1 MPSIRLTGDIAHITE
16 GTRAQAADLNLTLAE
31 DGFPVAV
38 TIRKGPLEVLTEAE
52 SGAIFCGSRAEF
64 FRGLTMLAAR
74 FDERPFRVRETPALD
89 LLGAM
94 LDCSRNAV
102 PTMEAAK
109 TFLRRLSR
117 MGYNA
122 VLLYTEDTYE
132 VAGRPYFGYLRGRFS
147 QAELR
152 ELDQYA
158 DALGIEMIPCIQ
170 TLGHMARA
178 LRWPC
183 MEDVRDTD
191 DVLLLDEEKTYALIE
206 EMIVSA
212 SRPFATRRI
221 HIGMDEA
228 YGLGRG
234 KYMDRHG
241 YVPQS
246 ELMQKHLARIG
257 DILKKHGLHAMMW
270 SDMYFHMAQPGNAA
284 AYPAGCTLSEAI
296 VAAAPLFSPQ
306 ETVEAFE
313 RALAHEPDAVICTH
327 VSNVFGA
334 ILPIERIAQLC
345 RGASVPLIIDA
356 SQSAGSLPIDFSAL
370 APAFLAMPGHKG
382 LYGPQGTGL
391 LLCGS
396 DALPLIEGGT
406 GSESLRQSMPDFLP
420 DRLEAGTHNV
430 PGIAGLEAGIA
441 FVRAQRPERILHHSR
456 ALIRRAGEGLGK
468 IPNVHGFLSLEAS
481 LQAGVLSFTVDGLS
495 PESVAE
501 EMAKRGIALR
511 AGLHCAPF
519 AHKTVGTLP
528 DGTVRLS
535 ASAFNRES
543 EIDTFLSSLRA
554 IAAGQAK
561 N

>member
-1 MPSIRLTGDIAHITE
+1 MIYLDSAATTFQKPAAVQRAVVQAMRTMSSPGRGGYAAAQQADELLFRCRSAAAELFSVPSSEQVVFTMNATHGLNIAIKSLVRPCGRVVVSGYEH
-16 GTRAQAADLNLTLAE
+16 N
-31 DGFPVAV
+31 AV
-38 TIRKGPLEVLTEAE
+38 TRPLHA
-52 SGAIFCGSRAEF
+52 
-64 FRGLTMLAAR
+64 
-74 FDERPFRVRETPALD
+74 
-89 LLGAM
+89 LGA
-94 LDCSRNAV
+94 
-102 PTMEAAK
+102 
-109 TFLRRLSR
+109 
-117 MGYNA
+117 
-122 VLLYTEDTYE
+122 E
-132 VAGRPYFGYLRGRFS
+132 V
-147 QAELR
+147 
-152 ELDQYA
+152 
-158 DALGIEMIPCIQ
+158 
-170 TLGHMARA
+170 
-178 LRWPC
+178 
-183 MEDVRDTD
+183 
-191 DVLLLDEEKTYALIE
+191 
-206 EMIVSA
+206 
-212 SRPFATRRI
+212 
-221 HIGMDEA
+221 
-228 YGLGRG
+228 
-234 KYMDRHG
+234 
-241 YVPQS
+241 
-246 ELMQKHLARIG
+246 
-257 DILKKHGLHAMMW
+257 
-270 SDMYFHMAQPGNAA
+270 
-284 AYPAGCTLSEAI
+284 I
-296 VAAAPLFSPQ
+296 VAAA
-306 ETVEAFE
+306 
-313 RALAHEPDAVICTH
+313 
-327 VSNVFGA
+327 
-334 ILPIERIAQLC
+334 
-345 RGASVPLIIDA
+345 PLIIDA

-441 FVRAQRPERILHHSR
+441 FVRAQHPERILHHSR

-535 ASAFNRES
+535 VSAFNRES